1 MFRKA
6 TVPLLT
12 ANRSL
17 KDVQWLPTHHS
28 CCKSTLVRSTLPGQ
42 NKPQYDTR
50 SSKERERRPLFPYV
64 LSRRLQRLFDEGMQ
78 EKALVMLKE
87 LPLDSQNTAVWN
99 LVLKELLKS
108 KKYKVAYQ
116 QFIDV
121 RLYDIALQ
129 SLEVESLS
137 R

>member
-1 MFRKA
+1 
-6 TVPLLT
+6 
-12 ANRSL
+12 
-17 KDVQWLPTHHS
+17 
-28 CCKSTLVRSTLPGQ
+28 
-42 NKPQYDTR
+42 
-50 SSKERERRPLFPYV
+50 
-64 LSRRLQRLFDEGMQ
+64 MQ

>member
-1 MFRKA
+1 
-6 TVPLLT
+6 
-12 ANRSL
+12 
-17 KDVQWLPTHHS
+17 
-28 CCKSTLVRSTLPGQ
+28 
-42 NKPQYDTR
+42 
-50 SSKERERRPLFPYV
+50 
-64 LSRRLQRLFDEGMQ
+64 
-78 EKALVMLKE
+78 MLKE

>member
-1 MFRKA
+1 M
-6 TVPLLT
+6 
-12 ANRSL
+12 
-17 KDVQWLPTHHS
+17 
-28 CCKSTLVRSTLPGQ
+28 
-42 NKPQYDTR
+42 
-50 SSKERERRPLFPYV
+50 

>member
-1 MFRKA
+1 
-6 TVPLLT
+6 
-12 ANRSL
+12 
-17 KDVQWLPTHHS
+17 
-28 CCKSTLVRSTLPGQ
+28 
-42 NKPQYDTR
+42 
-50 SSKERERRPLFPYV
+50 
-64 LSRRLQRLFDEGMQ
+64 MQ

-121 RLYDIALQ
+121 RFYDIALQ